1 MFLKD
6 WFNSLCNTVCMLE
19 KMRVLKL
26 FLLSCLFVFTI
37 TILWLSSA
45 SVNRLVNVYTDQLTI
60 KCVLN
65 ESNDYINS
73 NNRSCFRKNVTEEIV
88 IAVVTCGLRATE
100 SLNMV
105 KSALIF
111 NTNRNPLR
119 FIIITENNGWVP
131 RKGDNWDLI
140 CPLRNCNV
148 LLLSSLYSWTSG
160 RHSLSEALL
169 MNCCRSHSQR
179 RMKRNGEIYSSLVQ
193 PRGCFYR

>member
-1 MFLKD
+1 MGHAPQRLIQLIVQY
-6 WFNSLCNTVCMLE
+6 SLHAE

-45 SVNRLVNVYTDQLTI
+45 SVNRLVDVYTDQLTI
-60 KCVLN
+60 KCVLK
-65 ESNDYINS
+65 ESNEYMNS
-73 NNRSCFRKNVTEEIV
+73 NHRFCFRKNVTEEIV

-119 FIIITENNGWVP
+119 FIIITENN
-131 RKGDNWDLI
+131 
-140 CPLRNCNV
+140 
-148 LLLSSLYSWTSG
+148 
-160 RHSLSEALL
+160 L
-169 MNCCRSHSQR
+169 MDEFRE
-179 RMKRNGEIYSSLVQ
+179 KVIIGI
-193 PRGCFYR
+193 